1 MPTQE
6 ATVVL
11 DPLATAQLVGNLAQ
25 ALTAQAMQRGRSF
38 LLDRMGQEVA
48 YTRQLH
54 RPRGRPDEANQQK
67 ARRRGH

>member
-11 DPLATAQLVGNLAQ
+11 DPLA
-25 ALTAQAMQRGRSF
+25 TAQAMQRGRSF
-38 LLDRMGQEVA
+38 LLDRMGQEIA